1 MAFLILAIFL
11 FIYFSNNSL
20 KTKIENKI
28 KSIFP
33 KRKTKE
39 EIKSNELHLQDEES
53 FENDGALI
61 VDTLLNNSENNQKA
75 KAICKQTVDNDNLSK
90 KNIFNISESN
100 IYLFRAISFISLY
113 ILIIFSIIFL
123 YKNYFELLNIINNL
137 F

>member
-39 EIKSNELHLQDEES
+39 EIKSNELHLQDEE
-53 FENDGALI
+53 
-61 VDTLLNNSENNQKA
+61 
-75 KAICKQTVDNDNLSK
+75 
-90 KNIFNISESN
+90 NIGGP
-100 IYLFRAISFISLY
+100 
-113 ILIIFSIIFL
+113 IIGFL
-123 YKNYFELLNIINNL
+123 
-137 F
+137 